1 MAEVPAGVLVLTPA
15 ELARLYRVS
24 VVTVTRWADEGKAV
38 SFRTP
43 GGHRRFPA
51 GQFGGALPGGS
62 AWSGEDREFLTPAE
76 VAAAFRVSAKTVRRW
91 AAAGYLKPGRTP
103 GGRPRYRAAEVR
115 ALMRAQPRQAPA
127 AGRFRAAEA
136 AA

>member
-1 MAEVPAGVLVLTPA
+1 MTEVPAGCLVLTPA

-24 VVTVTRWADEGKAV
+24 VVTVTRWADGGKAEF
-38 SFRTP
+38 FRTP
-43 GGHRRFPA
+43 GGHRRFCVARSGETLPA
-51 GQFGGALPGGS
+51 GGAGT
-62 AWSGEDREFLTPAE
+62 GEGREFLTPAE

-91 AAAGYLKPGRTP
+91 AAAGHLRPGRAP
-103 GGRPRYRAAEVR
+103 GGRPRYRAADVR